1 MKTSAQSVRRFFEIK
16 KYMDPKNYTVPKVQW
31 CELLQVELSFLTST
45 LDGAG
50 ASTGGQDVDK
60 SYDGDTVGDWI

>member
-1 MKTSAQSVRRFFEIK
+1 
-16 KYMDPKNYTVPKVQW
+16 MDPKNYTVPKVQW

-45 LDGAG
+45 LDGVG